1 MARIPGSP
9 RSVQTI
15 DQHYVLTVLILVVI
29 ESAARGNTI
38 ITSTNT
44 TTITNANT
52 TSFVYNGGCL
62 SKCSDSL
69 ANENIIRVL
78 SVEFKPQK
86 PPPSIN
92 SITITTLT
100 NTSVVFNVTL
110 SDTGKVYCG
119 IFYDTV
125 AVSSTDVIRLQNHAA
140 STSSYGGNSAV
151 MTIGSLDPATNY
163 NIICTT
169 EGLNGMK
176 LGLTD
181 SINAKKGFTTVCC
194 KTVLVSSLTSSIS
207 LLDDTGNLASGIA
220 NIISVDVDA
229 LPSSSLDVSV
239 NVNLDVQSSSSSSSS
254 TSAVISSSSSRH
266 LFTTLATT
274 LVPTKVSVAR
284 KGRLQTQYLSIP
296 KTVVTAAA
304 AIYNNDSIVANSDII
319 VYMTFSISLSGNSSE
334 YMVSF
339 PKGQSIVLLS
349 PRKDPSAPV
358 PTSVYFTND
367 GLGLLVNFDSNTDQ
381 GAIKETFFNC
391 DKLLSFPSITGTSCS
406 WSSSSLLT
414 VRLGSS
420 AAVNINDKV
429 TILGNKIKPKCTML
443 PYKCQNYNST
453 VEASLL
459 VSQPIVPLRPLIKIL
474 TSPLINNCDD
484 LSMDL
489 SASRGSGGRDWTN
502 VTFLTIDNN
511 GSKPLDVASA
521 ILTSSYDSSKPSV
534 LKSGTS
540 LTTNITNT
548 TSIDN
553 NTNNTNTTN
562 TKRSSK
568 RGQLHYQGDHVQLL
582 RLVFQRVC

>member
-1 MARIPGSP
+1 M
-9 RSVQTI
+9 
-15 DQHYVLTVLILVVI
+15 
-29 ESAARGNTI
+29 
-38 ITSTNT
+38 
-44 TTITNANT
+44 
-52 TSFVYNGGCL
+52 
-62 SKCSDSL
+62 
-69 ANENIIRVL
+69 
-78 SVEFKPQK
+78 
-86 PPPSIN
+86 IN

-100 NTSVVFNVTL
+100 NTSVAFNVTL

-125 AVSSTDVIRLQNHAA
+125 AVSSTDVIRLQNHGA
-140 STSSYGGNSAV
+140 STSSDGSNSAV
-151 MTIGSLDPATNY
+151 MTIGSLDPSTNY

-207 LLDDTGNLASGIA
+207 LLDDTGNLASGIV

-239 NVNLDVQSSSSSSSS
+239 NVYLDVQSLASTSTSAASSSSSSSS
-254 TSAVISSSSSRH
+254 RH
-266 LFTTLATT
+266 LLTALATT
-274 LVPTKVSVAR
+274 LVPTKVSVVR

-304 AIYNNDSIVANSDII
+304 AMYNNDSIVANSDII

-334 YMVSF
+334 YMVAF

-367 GLGLLVNFDSNTDQ
+367 GLGLLINFDSNTDQ
-381 GAIKETFFNC
+381 GAIKDTFFNC
-391 DKLLSFPSITGTSCS
+391 DKLLSFASITGTSCS

-420 AAVNINDKV
+420 ATVSVNDKV

-459 VSQPIVPLRPLIKIL
+459 VSQPLVPLRPQIKIL
-474 TSPLINNCDD
+474 TSSLINNCDD
-484 LSMDL
+484 LSIDL

-502 VTFLTIDNN
+502 VTFLAIDNN

-521 ILTSSYDSSKPSV
+521 ILTGSYDSSKPSV
-534 LKSGTS
+534 LKPGTA
-540 LTTNITNT
+540 LTTNT
-548 TSIDN
+548 TSI
-553 NTNNTNTTN
+553 TNIINTTN
-562 TKRSSK
+562 TTTTTRSTK
-568 RGQLHYQGDHVQLL
+568 RGQLHYQGDHV
-582 RLVFQRVC
+582 